1 MPNFKEN
8 LRKHVEHVKTLGPH
22 CTTEETT
29 KQALILP
36 FLNILDFNP
45 FDPTK
50 VKAEYGADF
59 PGVKNNERVDY
70 ALFSDGHPVMFI
82 EAKPFTEK
90 LTNHTGQ
97 LSRYFNATPGVA
109 IAAITNGKEWRFFTD
124 LKNQNIMDDT
134 PFLTVDITNLSDT
147 DPEQI
152 TRFRHDNFQADKLK
166 TFAEERVYA
175 SIFQGVIE
183 NCLRNPDAD
192 FVKFVAIRS
201 NLAPKLTGKF
211 IEAMTP
217 IVKHAVADAISR
229 MVVSGL
235 SAPLPPVPIPPAQ
248 TPEPEAISSEYDV
261 IDATNPKI
269 ITTFNERRVLSI
281 VQAMLEGQVVTEEIV
296 GKDTESYY
304 TVLYQGKVNRWLLRY
319 VCDRA
324 KPLVYFNGTITE
336 QHKAQAVKRG
346 LELGAGNSIVL
357 IKPEYL
363 MKLGGLLND
372 SLAFC
377 QDDNNFKRDGKKEAG
392 LEQSTSEISV

>member
-1 MPNFKEN
+1 MPQFKELLN
-8 LRKHVEHVKTLGPH
+8 KHVEHVKTLGPH

-109 IAAITNGKEWRFFTD
+109 ITAITNGREWRFFTD
-124 LKNQNIMDDT
+124 LKNTNIMDDT
-134 PFLTVDITNLSDT
+134 PFLIVDITSLSDT
-147 DPEQI
+147 DAEQLS
-152 TRFRHDNFQADKLK
+152 RFRHDNFQPEKLK
-166 TFAEERVYA
+166 SFAEERVYA
-175 SIFQGVIE
+175 SIFQNVIE
-183 NCLRNPDAD
+183 GCLRDPDAE
-192 FVKFVAIRS
+192 FVKFVATRA
-201 NLAPKLTGKF
+201 NLVPKLTGKF
-211 IEAMTP
+211 IETIAP
-217 IVKHAVADAISR
+217 IVKHSVAEAISR

-235 SAPLPPVPIPPAQ
+235 SAPLAPINIPTEQVIVA
-248 TPEPEAISSEYDV
+248 TGDSKEVGNIVDSE
-261 IDATNPKI
+261 NSKI
-269 ITTFNERRVLSI
+269 VTTAAERRILEM
-281 VQAMLEGQVVTEEIV
+281 VQVILEGQVPESDIV

-319 VCDRA
+319 VGDRV
-324 KPLVYFNGTITE
+324 KPYVTFNAPLSE
-336 QHKAQAVKRG
+336 QHKTQAIKRG
-346 LELGAGNSIVL
+346 LEVGANNSIIL
-357 IKPEYL
+357 LKPEHL
-363 MKLGGLLND
+363 MKLAGMIND
-372 SLAFC
+372 ALSFC
-377 QDDNNFKRDGKKEAG
+377 QDDKNFKRDKAIAE
-392 LEQSTSEISV
+392 S

>member
-1 MPNFKEN
+1 MPNFKAN
-8 LRKHVEHVKTLGPH
+8 LTKHVEHVKSLGPH

-36 FLNILDFNP
+36 FLNLLDFNP

-50 VKAEYGADF
+50 VKAEHGADF
-59 PGVKNNERVDY
+59 PGAKNHERVDY
-70 ALFSDGHPVMFI
+70 ALFSDGQPVMFI

-109 IAAITNGKEWRFFTD
+109 IAAITNGREWRFFTD

-134 PFLTVDITNLSDT
+134 PFLVVDITSLSET
-147 DPEQI
+147 DFDQLE
-152 TRFRHDNFQADKLK
+152 RFRRDNFQPEKLK
-166 TFAEERVYA
+166 SFAEERVYA
-175 SIFQGVIE
+175 GIFQGVIE
-183 NCLRNPDAD
+183 KCLREPDAE
-192 FVKFVAIRS
+192 FVKFVSTRA
-201 NLAPKLTGKF
+201 NLIPKLTGKF
-211 IEAMTP
+211 IETMTP

-235 SAPLPPVPIPPAQ
+235 SAPLPTVSIPTETVQVPDPG
-248 TPEPEAISSEYDV
+248 SENFDIV
-261 IDATNPKI
+261 DPNNNKI
-269 ITTFNERRVLSI
+269 VTTANERRVLSI
-281 VQAMLEGQVVTEEIV
+281 VRSMLEGQIDVEEIV

-304 TVLYQGKVNRWLLRY
+304 TLLFQGKVNRWILRY

-324 KPLVYFNGTITE
+324 KPLVYFSAPLSEAYKVEAI
-336 QHKAQAVKRG
+336 KRG
-346 LELGAGNSIVL
+346 LELGSGNSIVL
-357 IKPEYL
+357 MKPEYL

-377 QDDNNFKRDGKKEAG
+377 QDDNNFKRDSKKEAV
-392 LEQSTSEISV
+392 QIQ